1 MNKSTSFVITCFSLT
16 YLMNCWWSAEW
27 PCTHTASGATGAN
40 GLHKGLA
47 RLEQLSKERWHRG
60 LIVLGMHNPCDLGQK
75 DIYVLDKLHVLELC
89 VPQLLAATTY
99 DKGHNM
105 I

>member
-1 MNKSTSFVITCFSLT
+1 MAMYSHCL
-16 YLMNCWWSAEW
+16 WSD
-27 PCTHTASGATGAN
+27 ASQR
-40 GLHKGLA
+40 LA
-47 RLEQLSKERWHRG
+47 PRAFPDWNNLSKERWHRG

>member
-1 MNKSTSFVITCFSLT
+1 MHNSHVLTPPLEGREPTACTKSR
-16 YLMNCWWSAEW
+16 
-27 PCTHTASGATGAN
+27 P
-40 GLHKGLA
+40 
-47 RLEQLSKERWHRG
+47 RLEKLSEERWHRG
-60 LIVLGMHNPCDLGQK
+60 FIVLCMHNPCDLGQK